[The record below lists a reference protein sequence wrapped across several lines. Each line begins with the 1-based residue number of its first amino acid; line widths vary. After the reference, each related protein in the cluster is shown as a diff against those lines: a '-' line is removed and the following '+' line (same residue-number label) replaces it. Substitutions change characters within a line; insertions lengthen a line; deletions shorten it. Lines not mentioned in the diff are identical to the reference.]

1 VQRSCLWL
9 QQGWFR
15 LVRVGCQE
23 DVLLTAYASRV
34 FQEVVMTDDVKANRT
49 VDLKGQVCPYTFVR
63 SKLAIEKMGLGEV
76 LEIVLDH
83 KPAVENVPKSME
95 NEGQKVLKIDQTGEK
110 EWHVFIRK
118 DKEKKRS

>member
-1 VQRSCLWL
+1 MGDEFTV
-9 QQGWFR
+9 
-15 LVRVGCQE
+15 
-23 DVLLTAYASRV
+23 T
-34 FQEVVMTDDVKANRT
+34 KT

-76 LEIVLDH
+76 LEIILDH

-110 EWHVFIRK
+110 EWHVFVRK
-118 DKEKKRS
+118 DKEKKKA